1 MTAASS
7 KTFCILPWVHF
18 YANPDGTVLPCCIGD
33 HNKPL
38 GNVRKNTIKEIWNNN
53 QYKAMRLKMLNGE
66 RCDECS
72 ACYHSE
78 DNGIKSARQ
87 HQNIEFQDFNKLA
100 YFTNTDGSLD
110 SMDLKYLDIRW
121 SNICNFKCRSCSST
135 YSSSWATEDNKHGHT
150 KPVFILSGGE
160 NNDTLFSQ
168 IKPHLAN
175 IREFYF
181 AGGEPLLTDKHYE
194 ILDYLIEI
202 GNTDVKL
209 RYNTN
214 LSNLYYKDKS
224 IIDYWKQFSR
234 VEVYASLDS
243 WGDRAE
249 YIREGTV
256 WEEIE
261 TNVLKIRKEA
271 PAVKLG
277 VSSVVSAFNVA
288 TLIPFLDKITDMF
301 GNNLNLNFYNLINPH
316 YYSTSIIPDNLRESI
331 IEKLENT
338 RYNNSINR
346 QLDNVISH
354 LKNSVY
360 SEELRLE
367 FLNVTDHYDEI
378 RNRHFVETFPELAE
392 LYS

>member
-18 YANPDGTVLPCCIGD
+18 YANPDGSVLPCCIGD
-33 HNKPL
+33 HNRPL
-38 GNVRKNTIKEIWNNN
+38 GNVRNNTIKEIWNND
-53 QYKAMRLKMLNGE
+53 QFKAMRLKMLNGE

-100 YFTNTDGSLD
+100 YFTNPDGSLD

-135 YSSSWATEDNKHGHT
+135 YSSSWATEDNKQGYN

-160 NNDTLFSQ
+160 NNDHLFSQ

-224 IIDYWKQFSR
+224 VIDYWNQFSR

-261 TNVLKIRKEA
+261 TNVLKIRQEA

-301 GNNLNLNFYNLINPH
+301 GNDLNLNFYNLINPH
-316 YYSTSIIPDNLRESI
+316 YYSTSIIPDDLRESI
-331 IEKLENT
+331 IKKLENT
-338 RYNNSINR
+338 RYTPSINR

-354 LKNSVY
+354 LKNNDY
-360 SEELRLE
+360 SAELRLE

>member
-33 HNKPL
+33 HHKPL
-38 GNVRKNTIKEIWNNN
+38 GNVRDNTIKEIWNNN
-53 QYKAMRLKMLNGE
+53 QYKTMRLKMLNGE

-160 NNDTLFSQ
+160 NNDYLLSQ

-214 LSNLYYKDKS
+214 LSNLHYKDKS
-224 IIDYWKQFSR
+224 VIDYWKQFSR

-243 WGDRAE
+243 WGNRAE

-261 TNVLKIRKEA
+261 TNVLKIRQEA

-346 QLDNVISH
+346 QLDNVITH

-378 RNRHFVETFPELAE
+378 RNRHFVEIFPELAE